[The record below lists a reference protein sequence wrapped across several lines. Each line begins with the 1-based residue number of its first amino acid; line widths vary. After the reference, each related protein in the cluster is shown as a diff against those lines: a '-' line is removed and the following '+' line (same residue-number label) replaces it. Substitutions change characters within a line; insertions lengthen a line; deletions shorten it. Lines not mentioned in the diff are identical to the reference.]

1 MSHFI
6 NIRTRL
12 SNPFLIGKSLD
23 DLNMKWTSDLE
34 KIKQFHNQKHSF
46 NIIIHQPNSDDIILR
61 WNKKYKEYALLIDLA
76 CWEKIYSIEAF
87 VKQLTQRY
95 FLHVLTQINKQNRNI
110 ELVKTIN
117 LREGSTRVFFKTVP

>member
-1 MSHFI
+1 MSHFTK
-6 NIRTRL
+6 IRTKL

-34 KIKQFHNQKHSF
+34 KIKQSHNQKHSF
-46 NIIIHQPNSDDIILR
+46 NIIIHQPNVDDIILR

-76 CWEKIYSIEAF
+76 CWKRVYSVEAF

-110 ELVKTIN
+110 ELVKTVS